1 MIKYHSSSK
10 GMNMKKLLLAMLALT
25 AVPATAVAQ
34 NQFITIGTG
43 GVTGV
48 YYAVGGAICRLMN
61 ETRSDHGFRCSVEST
76 AASVYNLNAI
86 RQGELDFGVTQ
97 SDVMYYA
104 VNGEVDFT
112 DQGAWEGLRAVFS
125 LHPEPF
131 TLVARADAGIEKF
144 EDLAGKRVN
153 IGAPG
158 SGTQTSMDIILDAV
172 GMSRDDFSLTSE
184 LRPDEHGPAL
194 CDNQIDAFFYGVGHP
209 SANIADPTTT
219 CSAKLVNIQG
229 EFVDKLVEEHPYYA
243 TATIPGGTYQN
254 NPDDVNTFGVLAAL
268 AVSEDTSEDAVYA
281 LVKAVFD
288 NFDAFKAL
296 HPALGNLTE
305 EAMIADGLSAPL
317 HPGAERYYKE
327 RGWL

>member
-1 MIKYHSSSK
+1 
-10 GMNMKKLLLAMLALT
+10 MKKLLLASLILA
-25 AVPATAVAQ
+25 AAPVAASAQ

-104 VNGEVDFT
+104 VNGEVDFAN
-112 DQGAWEGLRAVFS
+112 QGAWEGLRSVFS

-131 TLVARADAGIEKF
+131 TLVARADAGIDSF

-158 SGTQTSMDIILDAV
+158 SGTQTSMDIILEAA

-219 CSAKLVNIQG
+219 CSAKLVSIQG
-229 EFVDKLVEEHPYYA
+229 DFVDKLVEEHPYYA
-243 TATIPGGTYQN
+243 NATIPGGTYQN

-268 AVSEDTSEDAVYA
+268 AVSEDASDDAVYA
-281 LVKAVFD
+281 MVKAVFD

-296 HPALGNLTE
+296 HPALANLSE
-305 EAMIADGLSAPL
+305 ENMVVDGLSAPL

>member
-1 MIKYHSSSK
+1 
-10 GMNMKKLLLAMLALT
+10 MKHFLAPALAATAMLAS
-25 AVPATAVAQ
+25 AMPAAAQ
-34 NQFITIGTG
+34 QQQFVTIGTG

-48 YYAVGGAICRLMN
+48 YYAAGGAICRLMN
-61 ETRSDHGFRCSVEST
+61 ETRADHGFRCSVEST

-104 VNGEVDFT
+104 VNGEVDFAE
-112 DQGAWEGLRAVFS
+112 QGPWDGMRAVFS

-131 TLVARADAGIEKF
+131 TLVARADAGIENF

-158 SGTQTSMDIILDAV
+158 SGTQTSMDIILDGV
-172 GMSRDDFSLTSE
+172 GMSRDDFALTSE

-219 CSAKLVNIQG
+219 CGAQLVSIQG
-229 EFVDKLVEEHPYYA
+229 DFVDTLVDENPYYA
-243 TATIPGGTYQN
+243 YATIPGGTYSN
-254 NPDDVNTFGVLAAL
+254 NPEDTQTFGVLAAL

-296 HPALGNLTE
+296 HPAFGNLQE
-305 EAMIADGLSAPL
+305 QNMVVDGLSAPL
-317 HPGAERYYKE
+317 HPGAERYYNE

>member
-1 MIKYHSSSK
+1 
-10 GMNMKKLLLAMLALT
+10 MKKLLLASLAVMAL
-25 AVPATAVAQ
+25 PATASAQ

-48 YYAVGGAICRLMN
+48 YYAAGGAICRLMN
-61 ETRSDHGFRCSVEST
+61 ETRAEHGFRCSVEST

-104 VNGEVDFT
+104 VNGEVDFA
-112 DQGAWEGLRAVFS
+112 DQGAWGDLRAVFS

-131 TLVARADAGIEKF
+131 TLLARGDAGIEGF

-158 SGTQTSMDIILDAV
+158 SGTQTSMDIILEGA
-172 GMSRDDFSLTSE
+172 GMSRGDFALTSE
-184 LRPDEHGPAL
+184 LRPDEHGAAL

-219 CSAKLVNIQG
+219 CGAQLVSIG
-229 EFVDKLVEEHPYYA
+229 GDFVDELVDANDYYA
-243 TATIPGGTYQN
+243 YATIPGGTYQGN
-254 NPDDVNTFGVLAAL
+254 DDDIETFGVLAAL
-268 AVSEDTSEDAVYA
+268 AVGADTSDEAVYA
-281 LVKAVFD
+281 MVQAVFE

-296 HPALGNLTE
+296 HPALANLTE
-305 EAMIADGLSAPL
+305 EGMIVDGLSAPL
-317 HPGAERYYKE
+317 HPGAEAYYQE